1 MVDPLILLYKK
12 HKEWVTMVQ
21 RMGCNKDTAEDIVM
35 EMYIK
40 LKKKIDDGLDIMFT
54 EKEVNYFYVFKTL
67 NTLFL
72 DLKKKE
78 RNVTLEIIDD
88 VHIEV
93 DQKVNYDSVYSLVQE
108 ELTNF
113 HWYDQK
119 VYELIEAGESIRAL
133 SEKTKIS
140 YYSLYNTYNKVKN
153 QIKKKLNL

>member
-12 HKEWVTMVQ
+12 HEDWVSIVQ
-21 RMGCNKDTAEDIVM
+21 RMGCNRDTAEDLVM

-40 LKKKIDDGLDIMFT
+40 VKKKIDDGVDIMFSET
-54 EKEVNYFYVFKTL
+54 EVNYYYIFKTL
-67 NTLFL
+67 NSLFL

-78 RNVTLEIIDD
+78 KNIFLESIDS
-88 VHIEV
+88 VQIQV
-93 DQKVNYDSVYSLVQE
+93 DQKVNYESVYSLVQE
-108 ELTNF
+108 ELSNF

-119 VYELIEAGESIRAL
+119 VYELIEEGISIRAL

-140 YYSLYNTYNKVKN
+140 YYSLYNTYNRVKK

>member
-54 EKEVNYFYVFKTL
+54 EKEVNYYYVFKTL

-72 DLKKKE
+72 DLKKKRKK
-78 RNVTLEIIDD
+78 RN
-88 VHIEV
+88 
-93 DQKVNYDSVYSLVQE
+93 
-108 ELTNF
+108 
-113 HWYDQK
+113 
-119 VYELIEAGESIRAL
+119 A
-133 SEKTKIS
+133 
-140 YYSLYNTYNKVKN
+140 
-153 QIKKKLNL
+153 